1 MSMGQMLLVL
11 LGLALFSTIL
21 MSYYNTFVNQIDWI
35 EKNQIQKQAL
45 RIIDFEFQR
54 IESRVIS
61 GTRISTI
68 MPEYQDFYTP
78 VDTFYIYNLPY
89 KLYLRAQPSHA
100 TGDTLFV
107 PDPPQYMKMHA
118 RVVTQRGVG
127 DSVQVGMID
136 VSVNKIFGDVFSME

>member
-1 MSMGQMLLVL
+1 MGQMLLVL
-11 LGLALFSTIL
+11 LGLALFSTII
-21 MSYYNTFVNQIDWI
+21 MSYYNVFTNQIDWI

-61 GTRISTI
+61 GTRISSI
-68 MPEYQDFYTP
+68 MPEYQDFYTA
-78 VDTFYIYNLPY
+78 VDTFYINNLPY
-89 KLYLRAQPSHA
+89 KLYMRAQPSHA
-100 TGDTLFV
+100 TGDTMFV

-127 DSVQVGMID
+127 DSVQVGMIN
-136 VSVNKIFGDVFSME
+136 VSVNKIFGDVFSMD

>member
-1 MSMGQMLLVL
+1 MNMGQMLLVL

-21 MSYYNTFVNQIDWI
+21 MSYYNTFTNQIDWI

-61 GTRISTI
+61 GTRRASI
-68 MPEYQDFYTP
+68 MPEYQNFFTP
-78 VDTFYIYNLPY
+78 IDTFYIHNLPY
-89 KLYLRAQPSHA
+89 RLYLRAQPSHA

-118 RVVTQRGVG
+118 RVVTQRGLG

-136 VSVNKIFGDVFSME
+136 VSVTKIFGDVFSMD